1 MLVNTESVRTD
12 ARPFQTLL
20 LASATTLGR
29 SRLQRALTEAGFG
42 VACANSAAAALALAV
57 QNGFTY
63 AIIDRE
69 LERERWPK
77 GGHGLVLV
85 RKLRQ
90 SHASM
95 RIIVVTDHDSFASV
109 VLALRAGADDLL
121 PKSMSESEL
130 VGVLL
135 SRSRDLPPVPDTPL
149 CAQRQRWEHI
159 HRIFEQ
165 CGRNIAETSRRLGM
179 HRRTLHRILAKR
191 APRPRGPGSALLHAQ
206 PDERMTRPGT

>member
-1 MLVNTESVRTD
+1 
-12 ARPFQTLL
+12 
-20 LASATTLGR
+20 
-29 SRLQRALTEAGFG
+29 
-42 VACANSAAAALALAV
+42 
-57 QNGFTY
+57 
-63 AIIDRE
+63 
-69 LERERWPK
+69 
-77 GGHGLVLV
+77 
-85 RKLRQ
+85 
-90 SHASM
+90 M

-191 APRPRGPGSALLHAQ
+191 APRLRGPGSTLLHAQ
-206 PDERMTRPGT
+206 VSERITLPEI

>member
-1 MLVNTESVRTD
+1 MLVNIESARTD
-12 ARPFQTLL
+12 ARPFRTLL

-29 SRLQRALTEAGFG
+29 RRLQRALTEAGFE
-42 VACANSAAAALALAV
+42 VACANSAAAALTLAA

-121 PKSMSESEL
+121 PKALSESEL
-130 VGVLL
+130 VSVLL
-135 SRSRDLPPVPDTPL
+135 SCSQDLPPVPDTPL
-149 CAQRQRWEHI
+149 CAQRQRWEYI

-191 APRPRGPGSALLHAQ
+191 APRLRGPGSTLLHAQ
-206 PDERMTRPGT
+206 VSERITLPEI

>member
-1 MLVNTESVRTD
+1 MSATIEAAQTDVRS
-12 ARPFQTLL
+12 FQALL
-20 LASATTLGR
+20 LASAPTPGR
-29 SRLQRALTEAGFG
+29 SRLHRTLTEAGFE
-42 VACANSAAAALALAV
+42 VACANNAAAALALTA

-69 LERERWPK
+69 LEREPWPK
-77 GGHGLVLV
+77 AGQGLVLV

-90 SHASM
+90 NHASM
-95 RIIVVTDHDSFASV
+95 RIVVVTYHDSFASV

-121 PKSMSESEL
+121 PKSLSESEL
-130 VGVLL
+130 VSVLL
-135 SRSRDLPPVPDTPL
+135 SCSQDLPPVPDTPL
-149 CAQRQRWEHI
+149 CVQRQRWEHI